1 MRKLI
6 ARVFDYS
13 VDGLTAE
20 EGSEFFQFCRE
31 LPDDPAQ
38 VARTSE
44 FYERADLHIMG
55 RSLYEGMAEYFPTAV
70 DHPYADLLSAA
81 RKVVFSRTLPAAEWA
96 NTTIARGD
104 TAAEIDKLRQGGDG
118 HVVVSGGISFWQSLM
133 RLDLIDEYR
142 VTLFPYLAGEGRRLF
157 EGLDKS
163 HQLELASSTAFSNG
177 TMELEYR
184 RHPGR
189 GGS

>member
-13 VDGLTAE
+13 INGLTAQ
-20 EGSEFFQFCRE
+20 EGSEFFQFCRD

-38 VARTSE
+38 VARTTAL
-44 FYERADLHIMG
+44 YANADLYIMG
-55 RSLYEGMAEYFPTAV
+55 RNHYEGMAGYFPTAV
-70 DHPYADLLSAA
+70 DHPYAELLNAA
-81 RKVVFSRTLPAAEWA
+81 RKVVFSQTLPAAEWA
-96 NTTIARGD
+96 NTTIVRGD

-118 HVVVSGGISFWQSLM
+118 YVMVSGGVSFWQSPM
-133 RLDLIDEYR
+133 RLDLIDESR
-142 VTLFPYLAGEGRRLF
+142 IPLFPYLAGSGRRLF
-157 EGLDKS
+157 DGLAKS

-184 RHPGR
+184 PP
-189 GGS
+189 

>member
-6 ARVFDYS
+6 ARIFDYS

-20 EGSEFFQFCRE
+20 DGSEFFQLCRD

-44 FYERADLHIMG
+44 LYETADLHIMG
-55 RSLYEGMAEYFPTAV
+55 RAVYEGMAAYFPTAA
-70 DHPYADLLSAA
+70 DHPYADPLNAA
-81 RKVVFSRTLPAAEWA
+81 RKVVFSRTLPTAEWS

-104 TAAEIDKLRQGGDG
+104 TATEIDKLRQGGDG
-118 HVVVSGGISFWQSLM
+118 HIIVSGGISFWQSLM

-142 VTLFPYLAGEGRRLF
+142 VTLFPYLAGVGRRLF
-157 EGLDKS
+157 DGMDKS
-163 HQLELASSTAFSNG
+163 RQLDLASSTAFSNG
-177 TMELEYR
+177 TMELGYR
-184 RHPGR
+184 RHRAP